1 MREIEREVGL
11 VEAETSKGGFKNSPF
26 QRVSFA
32 CRLAAETETGL
43 KWYDNNC
50 LVSSYEYLLLLG
62 KLKAPT
68 LMSTNR
74 KGLQAVATA
83 APKPKTAER
92 TLKAGK
98 FISPLQ

>member
-1 MREIEREVGL
+1 MREIEREVGF

-50 LVSSYEYLLLLG
+50 SVSSYEYLLLLG

-98 FISPLQ
+98 I